1 MAPLPTATPVALPEE
16 IRNSPVLQEPMN
28 WELRGLST
36 IGTAL
41 AISIGLISVIGGV
54 IVWIRS
60 RQN

>member
-36 IGTAL
+36 IGIAL
-41 AISIGLISVIGGV
+41 AVSISLIGIIGGLV
-54 IVWIRS
+54 IWIRS
-60 RQN
+60 RQY